1 MTMRFVVITASSTL
15 GQSGSQPEGFER
27 GIAPMLNTPLFFQLV
42 THFCMQACNPTHMSK
57 LEADLATTKVR
68 RVSVMLKPIELS

>member
-1 MTMRFVVITASSTL
+1 
-15 GQSGSQPEGFER
+15 
-27 GIAPMLNTPLFFQLV
+27 MLNTPLFFQLV

-68 RVSVMLKPIELS
+68 RVSVMLKPIELSKSQYCTHFCCTTAVRLSYEI